1 MPLRNFG
8 SILTFAAELEKA
20 DSTFYAEAAEN
31 PEFSRFRDMLEGFA
45 KQADR
50 NLKLLLRARQENVT
64 EMILENIENFT
75 REPFTSSHEDMT
87 RLNADEVL
95 AKIRE
100 LEEKASLFYA
110 EASERLK
117 ALPEVSR
124 TLRSV
129 EKRHR
134 IQLEKAMEL

>member
-20 DSTFYAEAAEN
+20 DKTFYAEAAEN
-31 PEFSRFRDMLEGFA
+31 PECSRYREMLEGFS
-45 KQADR
+45 KQADK

-75 REPFTSSHEDMT
+75 REPFISSREDV
-87 RLNADEVL
+87 RRFSANEAL

-124 TLRSV
+124 TLKSV

-134 IQLEKAMEL
+134 IQLEKAMGP